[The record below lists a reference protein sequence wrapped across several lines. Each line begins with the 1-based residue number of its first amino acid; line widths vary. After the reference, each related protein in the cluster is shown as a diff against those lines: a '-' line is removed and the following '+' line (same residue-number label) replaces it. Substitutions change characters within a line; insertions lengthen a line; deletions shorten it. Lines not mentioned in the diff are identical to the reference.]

1 MIVRHF
7 LRQCQNLAS
16 SMSLDEQ
23 TNTSFRAFRIGTTQG
38 VVCAVVVEIVKRP
51 GEKV

>member
-1 MIVRHF
+1 
-7 LRQCQNLAS
+7 
-16 SMSLDEQ
+16 MSLDEQ

-38 VVCAVVVEIVKRP
+38 VVCAVVEIVKRP